1 MESQSDTSADSK
13 SSKEQFDQLR
23 ALAKKGDPAA
33 RVGLR
38 EFLEDHPEVWK
49 TIGDF
54 ALHARESL
62 FAWMGGDDV
71 AATESFALKMRQLE
85 NELVGESTSALVRL
99 LAEQCAICWA
109 QYHIAEFTLTE
120 KERKGVPPS
129 AEAHKRVSMIQLRY
143 LRAVTTMASV
153 SRLTKEMAPDKP
165 KLKLVS

>member
-13 SSKEQFDQLR
+13 ASKEQFDQLR
-23 ALAKKGDPAA
+23 ALAKKGYPAA

-71 AATESFALKMRQLE
+71 AATESFAL
-85 NELVGESTSALVRL
+85 
-99 LAEQCAICWA
+99 AEQCAICWA
-109 QYHIAEFTLTE
+109 QFHIDEFTITE
-120 KERKGVPPS
+120 KERKGVP
-129 AEAHKRVSMIQLRY
+129 
-143 LRAVTTMASV
+143 
-153 SRLTKEMAPDKP
+153 
-165 KLKLVS
+165 